1 LPLRVAVWAMA
12 LTFAALV
19 DWQAAQ
25 RVATFHN
32 HTFDLAEYA
41 RIAWGLAH
49 GSFWDPII
57 DTPFWGGH
65 LSFVLAPLGLLGRLF
80 GTVRVLLAAQALC
93 MALTALPLA
102 RIGARRL
109 GPYGAPVAAA
119 AYLLHPNL
127 GHVASYE
134 FHPGN
139 LALLPLALALDALD
153 RRAPRALCGWVLAIV
168 LCRADLALV
177 TLMLGASALV
187 LSASPP
193 ALRRAG
199 VWLALGSLAYF
210 ALALWL
216 QVHHARVQGSAA
228 LHFGVWGGS
237 PLGVLAALVHDPARV
252 LAHFGAPERLLYV
265 PKILAPLLW
274 LPLLQPRW
282 LLPALPLIAI
292 NLISA
297 FPTTTWLD
305 SHYLT
310 PALPTLVVA
319 AVHAAA
325 RLRSTAV
332 LGLLPAAALGASLL
346 AGGLPWS
353 RDRSPTDF
361 VPGPEHDAL
370 ARLLDMIP
378 PGVSVQA
385 PDRLLPHLVERVRVH
400 RTPPPERGTDF
411 VVLDTSHR
419 SRFAGREDLLRT
431 VEEPALRR
439 FLGRGDHRA
448 IASAPDLLLLWR
460 GGEARSGL
468 AARFFRDSPPPW
480 ELPGYQSFCGMG
492 RREQGDELSRVLP
505 VRLCACLELHSVLRT
520 PEGVELELTAHSACP
535 DDLALRIGIDPKP
548 ARVQLLFDGV
558 LSPAQLRAG
567 DRVRSVHAVPAAEL
581 NRAASAGL
589 HVGALRSSGAPPEPG
604 DPVSTRVPVW

>member
-1 LPLRVAVWAMA
+1 MA
-12 LTFAALV
+12 LAFAALF

-41 RIAWGLAH
+41 RLAWGLAH
-49 GSFWDPII
+49 GSFWDPIV

-109 GPYGAPVAAA
+109 GPHGALVAAA

-139 LALLPLALALDALD
+139 LALLPLSFALDALD
-153 RRAPRALCGWVLAIV
+153 RRAPRALCGWALAIV
-168 LCRADLALV
+168 LCRADLSLV
-177 TLMLGASALV
+177 TLMLGTTALV
-187 LSASPP
+187 LNASPP

-199 VWLALGSLAYF
+199 VWIALGSLAYF

-216 QVHHARVQGSAA
+216 QVRHARVQGSAA

-237 PLGVLAALVHDPARV
+237 PLGLVAVLFDDPARV
-252 LAHFGAPERLLYV
+252 LAHFGAPERLVYL
-265 PKILAPLLW
+265 PKILAPLLL
-274 LPLLQPRW
+274 LPLLAPDW

-319 AVHAAA
+319 ALHAAA

-332 LGLLPAAALGASLL
+332 LALLPAAALGASLL

-361 VPGPEHDAL
+361 VPGPEHEAV
-370 ARLLDMIP
+370 ARLLAAIP
-378 PGVSVQA
+378 PGASVQA
-385 PDRLLPHLVERVRVH
+385 PDRLLPHLAERVRVH
-400 RTPPPERGTDF
+400 RAPPPERGTDF

-431 VEEPALRR
+431 VEEPVLRR
-439 FLGRGDHRA
+439 FLGRGDHGA
-448 IASAPDLLLLWR
+448 IAMAPDMLLLWR
-460 GGEARSGL
+460 GTAARAGL
-468 AARFFRDSPPPW
+468 AARYFRDARAVASTAAPP
-480 ELPGYQSFCGMG
+480 L
-492 RREQGDELSRVLP
+492 
-505 VRLCACLELHSVLRT
+505 RLCACLELEAVRRVT
-520 PEGVELELTAHSACP
+520 DGVELALTARAACP
-535 DDLALRIGIDPKP
+535 DDLALRIGVDPRP

-567 DRVRSVHAVPAAEL
+567 DRLRSVHALSAAEL
-581 NRAASAGL
+581 AGAASTGL
-589 HVGALRSSGAPPEPG
+589 HVGALRSSGAPPESG
-604 DPVSTRVPVW
+604 DPVSTRVPLSP